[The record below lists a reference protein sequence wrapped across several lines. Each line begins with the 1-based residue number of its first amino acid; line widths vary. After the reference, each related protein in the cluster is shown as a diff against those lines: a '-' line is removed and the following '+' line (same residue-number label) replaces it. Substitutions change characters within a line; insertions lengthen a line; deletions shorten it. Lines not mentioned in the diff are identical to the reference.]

1 MLKINWKWI
10 YPGLKIKR
18 WVIVISIGV
27 MMLVSGTM
35 CLSFGL
41 LADPLIDKATTMQ
54 GFLFKLSAALIS
66 VGFISVIT
74 GVICL
79 VKSVEALYLKRNPAS
94 RRGLVELAYEERG
107 LSQGPKIIAFGG
119 GTGLFN
125 LLSGLKKYTRQITA
139 VTTVADDGGSSG
151 RLRTD
156 MDIPPPGD
164 IRNCLVAL
172 AESESLMENIM
183 QYRFEDSEFSG
194 HCFGN
199 LLLAVLSKVKG
210 SFADGVHEA
219 HNILSVRGR
228 VVPVV
233 PRKLT
238 LEAVHPDGT
247 KTTGQDAISKCTKEI
262 SRIKLNP
269 PPGDVSDE
277 IKTLIREADII
288 VYGPGSLFTSVI
300 PNIIVNGMEEALHSS
315 RAIKIYVCN
324 TMTQAGE
331 TSGFSV
337 EDHVNALERHSSNK
351 IIDMVLINNGP
362 ITEDHLKIYR
372 NSGSDPVS
380 EGSIANLEARGYSI
394 LHADVVNDSHYI
406 HHHPD
411 KLSRALM
418 EIYRNENAKKS

>member
-18 WVIVISIGV
+18 WVIVISIGM

-35 CLSFGL
+35 SLSFGL
-41 LADPLIDKATTMQ
+41 LANPLIDKETTMQ
-54 GFLFKLSAALIS
+54 GFLFRLSAALIS
-66 VGFISVIT
+66 VGFICVIT

-79 VKSVEALYLKRNPAS
+79 VKSVEDLYVKRNPAP
-94 RRGLVELAYEERG
+94 RRGLVDLAYEERG
-107 LSQGPKIIAFGG
+107 LSQGPKVIAFGG

-172 AESESLMENIM
+172 AESESLMEDIM

-210 SFADGVHEA
+210 SFADGVYEA

-233 PRKLT
+233 PKKLT

-277 IKTLIREADII
+277 IKTLIREADLI

-300 PNIIVNGMEEALHSS
+300 PNIIINGMEDALVKS
-315 RAIKIYVCN
+315 RATKIYVCN

-337 EDHVNALERHSSNK
+337 EDHVNALARHTAHK
-351 IIDMVLINNGP
+351 IIDRVLVNNGP
-362 ITEDHLKIYR
+362 IDEAYR
-372 NSGSDPVS
+372 KKYMDVGSEPVTQ
-380 EGSIANLEARGYSI
+380 GSTQDIESKGYTI
-394 LHADVVNDSHYI
+394 IHADVVNNSHFI